1 MTVYDLGR
9 LGERFDVVLFMG
21 VLYHLRHPLLALDLL
36 HEHVVGDLLLFQS
49 MQRGSD
55 QIRPVAGDYPFS
67 ERSVFDEPAFP
78 RMHFVEH
85 KYAGDPSNWWIPN
98 RACAEAMLR
107 SAGFAIVGHPA
118 PEVYVC
124 RTMPLAS
131 ENDDPALHV
140 ELSPVRQ
147 MARRSR

>member
-1 MTVYDLGR
+1 MRNQVPVGGD
-9 LGERFDVVLFMG
+9 DAVVS
-21 VLYHLRHPLLALDLL
+21 HD
-36 HEHVVGDLLLFQS
+36 HVAGDLLVLQS
-49 MQRGSD
+49 MQRGSEEVD
-55 QIRPVAGDYPFS
+55 PLQEDYTFWQAGM
-67 ERSVFDEPAFP
+67 FDSPGFP
-78 RMHFVEH
+78 KMHFVEH
-85 KYAGDPSNWWIPN
+85 KYAGDPTNWWIPN